1 MIQAAA
7 DLGADAFI
15 SGEISE
21 RTTYVAREI
30 GLSYFAAGHY
40 ATERYGVQALA
51 EYLQSQFPLQ
61 CRFIE
66 DPNPA

>member
-1 MIQAAA
+1 
-7 DLGADAFI
+7 L
-15 SGEISE
+15 
-21 RTTYVAREI
+21 AREI

>member
-1 MIQAAA
+1 
-7 DLGADAFI
+7 
-15 SGEISE
+15 
-21 RTTYVAREI
+21 
-30 GLSYFAAGHY
+30 
-40 ATERYGVQALA
+40 VQALA